1 MEDLRYAWDIIKG
14 ESMKQQIE
22 QLKAVIEAMETLSL
36 SGSKNCGTYY
46 NCMQMLAKTINELQ
60 AIDKDTENDC
70 IVEVVENDPE

>member
-1 MEDLRYAWDIIKG
+1 
-14 ESMKQQIE
+14 MKQQIE

-60 AIDKDTENDC
+60 AIDKD
-70 IVEVVENDPE
+70 

>member
-1 MEDLRYAWDIIKG
+1 
-14 ESMKQQIE
+14 MKQQIE

>member
-1 MEDLRYAWDIIKG
+1 
-14 ESMKQQIE
+14 MKQQIE

-60 AIDKDTENDC
+60 AIDSNTENDC
-70 IVEVVENDPE
+70 VVEVIEDDPK

>member
-46 NCMQMLAKTINELQ
+46 NCMQMLARTINELQ
-60 AIDKDTENDC
+60 AIDKETENDC